1 MATIDADG
9 VYYKDL
15 NEQVKEL
22 IRNGEEEITLENV
35 NGQRYIGDGL
45 DSDARLVINGTP
57 GNDLAAF
64 TNGVEIIVN
73 GNGQD
78 GIANTMNG
86 GRLVING
93 QTGDTLGYSM
103 RGGEVYVRDSV
114 GYRVGIHMKGYQ
126 DKQPTII
133 VGGTAGDFFG
143 EYMAGGRLILLGL
156 NRQADEP
163 IIGNH
168 VAVGMHGGVIYI
180 RDEIED
186 YLTGLEV
193 KVTEAT
199 PADRQEIRNSLTD
212 YCQQFNLD
220 LERVMEAKFSKLIPV
235 SHRPYGNMYAY

>member
-22 IRNGEEEITLENV
+22 IRNGEQEITLENV

-45 DSDARLVINGTP
+45 NSDAKLIINGTP

-64 TNGVEIIVN
+64 TSKVEIIVN

-103 RGGEVYVRDSV
+103 RGGEIYVRDSV

-143 EYMAGGRLILLGL
+143 EYMAGGRLVLLGL
-156 NRQADEP
+156 NRKDDEP

-168 VAVGMHGGVIYI
+168 VAVGMHGGVIYV

-186 YLTGLEV
+186 HLVGLEV
-193 KVTEAT
+193 KVTEANQD
-199 PADRQEIRNSLTD
+199 DRQDIRNYLTD
-212 YCQQFNLD
+212 YCQQFNLN
-220 LERVMEAKFSKLIPV
+220 LEEVMDAKFSKLTPV

>member
-22 IRNGEEEITLENV
+22 IRNGEQEITLENV

-45 DSDARLVINGTP
+45 NSDAKLIINGTP

-64 TNGVEIIVN
+64 TSKVEIVVN

-103 RGGEVYVRDSV
+103 RGGEIYVKDSV

-143 EYMAGGRLILLGL
+143 EYMAGGRLVLLGL
-156 NRQADEP
+156 NRKDDER

-168 VAVGMHGGVIYI
+168 VAVGMHGGVIYV

-186 YLTGLEV
+186 HLVGLEV
-193 KVTEAT
+193 KVTEANQD
-199 PADRQEIRNSLTD
+199 DRQDIRNYLTD
-212 YCQQFNLD
+212 YCQQFNLN
-220 LERVMEAKFSKLIPV
+220 LEEVMDAKFSKLTPV

>member
-1 MATIDADG
+1 MATIKADG

-15 NEQVKEL
+15 NERVKEL
-22 IRNGEEEITLENV
+22 IKNGEEEIILENV

-45 DSDARLVINGTP
+45 NSDIKLIVNGIP

-64 TNGVEIIVN
+64 TSGVEIIVN

-78 GIANTMNG
+78 GIANTMND
-86 GRLVING
+86 GRLIING

-103 RGGEVYVRDSV
+103 RGGKVYVRDSV

-133 VGGTAGDFFG
+133 IGGTAGDFFG

-156 NRQADEP
+156 NRKDNEQ
-163 IIGNH
+163 IVGNH

-180 RDEIED
+180 RDEIAD
-186 YLTGLEV
+186 HLVGLEV
-193 KVTEAT
+193 KVTEANQD
-199 PADRQEIRNSLTD
+199 DRQEIRDYLTD
-212 YCQQFNLD
+212 YCQQFNFN
-220 LERVMEAKFSKLIPV
+220 LEEIMDAKFSKIIPV